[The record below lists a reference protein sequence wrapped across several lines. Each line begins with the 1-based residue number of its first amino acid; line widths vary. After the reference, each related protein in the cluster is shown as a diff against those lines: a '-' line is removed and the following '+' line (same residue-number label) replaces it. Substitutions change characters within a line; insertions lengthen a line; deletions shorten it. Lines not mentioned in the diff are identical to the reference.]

1 MNRSPAFAI
10 HSAAILWAAFFALS
24 ATADSD
30 PVADSISV
38 VTVSGTGDSDDGS
51 DYYLDASLA
60 LPNKRRLVLSL
71 GQLYI
76 KSSESDQTIEPFS
89 ALVGVESDLD
99 AKIPLGVE
107 FEYWDDQE
115 NIEVKTLRGSI
126 GYEFEKV
133 NVSIKPQIRQF
144 NFNRANLLFRE
155 FSSEGFTVN
164 IGAEALENLYLYAD
178 YSKHYYSELLLRV
191 AEVALP
197 NDLARLKLLNSVG
210 FADHVYR
217 LGGSVYLDWGSLSGF
232 WIHSVSAIDQSNAY
246 SYGATVEVDVF
257 EQFSLG
263 LSLGTQSAEQDYP
276 DFIYGTLALS
286 YYW

>member
-1 MNRSPAFAI
+1 MKRSLAFAFQ
-10 HSAAILWAAFFALS
+10 SVACLWAAFFALS
-24 ATADSD
+24 ASADSD

-51 DYYLDASLA
+51 DYYLDASFA
-60 LPNKRRLVLSL
+60 LPHKRRLILSL

-76 KSSESDQTIEPFS
+76 KSSESDQTIEPFT
-89 ALVGVESDLD
+89 ALLGVETGFD
-99 AKIPLGVE
+99 AKIPLGIE

-126 GYEFEKV
+126 GYEFKKMS
-133 NVSIKPQIRQF
+133 VSIKPQIRQF

-164 IGAEALENLYLYAD
+164 IGAEALEDLYLYAD

-217 LGGSVYLDWGSLSGF
+217 LGGSLYLSWGSLGGY
-232 WIHSVSAIDQSNAY
+232 WIQSVSAIDQSNAY
-246 SYGATVEVDVF
+246 SYGGTVEVDVF

-263 LSLGTQSAEQDYP
+263 ISLGAQSAEQDYP